1 MKLIGVTGGIGSGKT
16 TVCEIFRSLGCDVFN
31 ADLEAK
37 RLQET
42 DADVIAGIKNLF
54 GDEIYING
62 VPNRKKIAS
71 IVFSDLNKLDALN
84 QLIHPKVFASFEAAK
99 AQAAASGK
107 PALVKEA
114 AILFE
119 SGGARQV
126 DETIAVIADKAVRV
140 KRLLERGLSEAEAEQ
155 RIAAQLSNDDLIKRA
170 DHVIFNNGTLD
181 DLTRDTEKIFHNI
194 FATAIEKEKS

>member
-1 MKLIGVTGGIGSGKT
+1 MKIIGVTGGIGSGKT
-16 TVCEIFRSLGCDVFN
+16 TVCDILRSLGCDIFN

-54 GDEIYING
+54 GDEIYQSG
-62 VPNRKKIAS
+62 VPDRKKIAS
-71 IVFSDLNKLDALN
+71 IVFSDSKKLDALN
-84 QLIHPKVFASFEAAK
+84 RLIHPKVFALFEAAK

-107 PALVKEA
+107 FALVKEA

-126 DETIAVIADKAVRV
+126 DETIAVIADKAVRI

-170 DHVIFNNGTLD
+170 DYVICNNGTLD
-181 DLTRDTEKIFHNI
+181 DLTRDTEKIFHQI
-194 FATAIEKEKS
+194 FEPLLKKS